1 MIVKS
6 AMIFAAGFGTR
17 LKPITDKLPK
27 PLIKVYNKTLLQYAI
42 DALLSLGIENIVI
55 NAHYKSDQIIKY
67 VNLKC
72 KSLPVRVVSERVL
85 LDTGGGI
92 KNAIKYF
99 NEDYILT
106 INSDVLWNKKTFSDL
121 DFLIKNFNKKNNFT
135 LLLTELDKMY
145 GIKKNIGDF
154 KMIND
159 LVFRNTKIN
168 EGYIYSGAQIM
179 ELSKL
184 NIFRKKVFSL
194 NEVWDYY
201 INKKTISG
209 IIMKEKLLHL
219 GNLKSFDYIKDFKP

>member
-1 MIVKS
+1 
-6 AMIFAAGFGTR
+6 
-17 LKPITDKLPK
+17 
-27 PLIKVYNKTLLQYAI
+27 
-42 DALLSLGIENIVI
+42 
-55 NAHYKSDQIIKY
+55 
-67 VNLKC
+67 
-72 KSLPVRVVSERVL
+72 
-85 LDTGGGI
+85 
-92 KNAIKYF
+92 
-99 NEDYILT
+99 
-106 INSDVLWNKKTFSDL
+106 
-121 DFLIKNFNKKNNFT
+121 
-135 LLLTELDKMY
+135 MY

-168 EGYIYSGAQIM
+168 EGYIYSGAQII

-219 GNLKSFDYIKDFKP
+219 GNLKSFDYIKDHHLFLYL